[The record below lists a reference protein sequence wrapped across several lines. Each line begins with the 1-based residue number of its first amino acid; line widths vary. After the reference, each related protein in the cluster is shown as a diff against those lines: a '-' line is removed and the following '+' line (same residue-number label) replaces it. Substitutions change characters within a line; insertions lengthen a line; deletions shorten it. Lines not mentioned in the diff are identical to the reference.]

1 MNGIDK
7 SGLSGNSSAN
17 GADRGG
23 LCLRANARGR
33 RGIDRYTSM
42 LTPLEPQVR
51 FWDKR
56 LEIRGFC
63 PRNGTALLKG
73 FKLGRR
79 TLDTWHLGTDAKGF
93 MSGLNTYYFI

>member
-1 MNGIDK
+1 
-7 SGLSGNSSAN
+7 
-17 GADRGG
+17 
-23 LCLRANARGR
+23 
-33 RGIDRYTSM
+33 M

-93 MSGLNTYYFI
+93 MSGLDTYYFIQYCQLTARIRPELRWG